1 MRKLSYKAL
10 TLMEGQKVKVHDLE
24 YDIYDQICTVRHRKE
39 WDGTKRILTGIH
51 LDNEEYIFTYT
62 QTGKPSN
69 GDFEV
74 YTLDDEQDKTV
85 ENLENNSKEKINS
98 KEKETNSKE
107 KETNSKE
114 EKLEDKKVVD

>member
-10 TLMEGQKVKVHDLE
+10 TLMEGQKVKVHDLK

-39 WDGTKRILTGIH
+39 WDGTKRILTGIY

-74 YTLDDEQDKTV
+74 YTLDDGQDKTV
-85 ENLENNSKEKINS
+85 ESLENNAKEEINSEEKETIS
-98 KEKETNSKE
+98 KEKETI
-107 KETNSKE
+107 SKE

>member
-10 TLMEGQKVKVHDLE
+10 TLMEGQKVKVHDLK

-74 YTLDDEQDKTV
+74 YTLDDEQDKII
-85 ENLENNSKEKINS
+85 ENWENGVKQMNESDSKETDSEIQNS
-98 KEKETNSKE
+98 S
-107 KETNSKE
+107 E
-114 EKLEDKKVVD
+114 EKQS

>member
-10 TLMEGQKVKVHDLE
+10 TVMEGQKVKVHDLK
-24 YDIYDQICTVRHRKE
+24 YDIYDQICTVRHRKA
-39 WDGTKRILTGIH
+39 WDGTKQVLTGIH

-74 YTLDDEQDKTV
+74 YTLDDEQDKIIENWENGV
-85 ENLENNSKEKINS
+85 EQMNESDSKEADSEIQNS
-98 KEKETNSKE
+98 S
-107 KETNSKE
+107 E
-114 EKLEDKKVVD
+114 EKQS

>member
-10 TLMEGQKVKVHDLE
+10 TLMEGQKVKVHDLK

-39 WDGTKRILTGIH
+39 WDGTKRILTGVH

-85 ENLENNSKEKINS
+85 ENLENNSNEEINS
-98 KEKETNSKE
+98 KEKELNSE
-107 KETNSKE
+107 E
-114 EKLEDKKVVD
+114 EKTEDKKSLTDS